1 MEEYLRQLTHD
12 NEQLATSWPK
22 VFEQLHK
29 LSIDIP
35 DDEQLSFKVNTLNA
49 LVDYVLVDNE
59 PLVNHKVTFLESV
72 LQKVSDK
79 PLIPLEE
86 LVRILCRVLDVDDVN
101 DEYNVVFL
109 RRFYFQLA
117 LGERLS
123 ELPSVNLIESI
134 LTSLQKHSFLNGN
147 FKDQMQEKWKELL
160 SRGLFSPI
168 TSDRNKL
175 NSDQTITHMRSQFQ
189 HFYK

>member
-12 NEQLATSWPK
+12 NELFETSWPK
-22 VFEQLHK
+22 VFGELHK
-29 LSIDIP
+29 LCIDIP

-49 LVDYVLVDNE
+49 LVDYILVDNE
-59 PLVNHKVTFLESV
+59 PLITVKVTFFEKVFKEV
-72 LQKVSDK
+72 LDE
-79 PLIPLEE
+79 PLVPLEE
-86 LVRILCRVLDVDDVN
+86 LVGIFCRVLEVDDVN

-109 RRFYFQLA
+109 RRFFAQFA
-117 LGERLS
+117 LGKRLS

-134 LTSLQKHSFLNGN
+134 LISLQKHPFLNGH
-147 FKDQMQEKWKELL
+147 FKDQMHEKWKEFL